1 MEFIRRRGERLTG
14 TGAEVVAGDDHVA
27 NVGIGEVTGCRVAHP
42 LEIIAEA
49 YGFDGEPAK

>member
-1 MEFIRRRGERLTG
+1 
-14 TGAEVVAGDDHVA
+14 VA

-49 YGFDGEPAK
+49 YGFDGEPAT